1 MAFALHA
8 SRPDVHVLILVALAI
23 CTCHGALGSTSPPL
37 LPPPGPYQY
46 VRSTRQFYGPKGAF
60 STDVYTP
67 GIPSDTYPIRKSPI
81 LIYTVRYESYLPLP
95 VLVYAHHLLD

>member
-8 SRPDVHVLILVALAI
+8 SRPDVHVLILVALAV

-60 STDVYTP
+60 STDVY
-67 GIPSDTYPIRKSPI
+67 DLAPIWHPCLYQQQDI
-81 LIYTVRYESYLPLP
+81 DQ
-95 VLVYAHHLLD
+95 LLCL